1 MTNIKEGSWNLFTFL
16 CKPLPRTICK
26 NNFYWIRTDI
36 AFFQDS
42 SLVVWKEISLS
53 RLSER
58 EKKDALGEVDILSM
72 LNHANIITYYN
83 HFLDEGTLMIE
94 VEYANGKKNNTSSWY
109 WKRFLYIVALDN
121 SDVDIF
127 HCIILWDKNLCLSLI
142 DIGFFFHMLTV

>member
-1 MTNIKEGSWNLFTFL
+1 M
-16 CKPLPRTICK
+16 
-26 NNFYWIRTDI
+26 
-36 AFFQDS
+36 
-42 SLVVWKEISLS
+42 VWKEISLS

-109 WKRFLYIVALDN
+109 
-121 SDVDIF
+121 
-127 HCIILWDKNLCLSLI
+127 
-142 DIGFFFHMLTV
+142 